1 MGQTSEPNNGGT
13 KQNVYFLDK
22 HLTPLYLAHK
32 YVHATVDGVDDAFLS
47 REEKAVR
54 ERQNVGQRRYRD
66 MFHISVSR
74 IQQLQHRPCDAS
86 GDERGNGSRIIKRN
100 TDRTNWKPSSDL
112 RLWLIRPAFMNS
124 FEARCR
130 TGSFR
135 PKQRLYAIHK
145 RFCGGVY
152 FVDSYI
158 SNTHPCYV

>member
-66 MFHISVSR
+66 MFHIFVSR

-86 GDERGNGSRIIKRN
+86 GPVMNAGMEAASSNETPTEQTGNLRQTCDSGS
-100 TDRTNWKPSSDL
+100 SGL
-112 RLWLIRPAFMNS
+112 HL
-124 FEARCR
+124 
-130 TGSFR
+130 
-135 PKQRLYAIHK
+135 
-145 RFCGGVY
+145 
-152 FVDSYI
+152 
-158 SNTHPCYV
+158 